1 MTTISDEATARAEQ
15 GERAGAAQADDTTG
29 HFYTMVLG
37 VWAARQ
43 AAIAEARA
51 TADAM
56 AEIINKHL
64 K

>member
-1 MTTISDEATARAEQ
+1 MTTISDAATARAARTEH
-15 GERAGAAQADDTTG
+15 AGTAEAEDTAG
-29 HFYTMVLG
+29 YFYTMVLA
-37 VWAARQ
+37 VWATRQ
-43 AAIAEARA
+43 AAIAEAQA